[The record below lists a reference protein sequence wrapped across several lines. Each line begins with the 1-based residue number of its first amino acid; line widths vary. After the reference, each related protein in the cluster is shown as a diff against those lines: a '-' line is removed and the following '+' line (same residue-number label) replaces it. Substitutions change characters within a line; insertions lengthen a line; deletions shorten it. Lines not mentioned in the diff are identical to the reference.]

1 MRRRYGCNEAASA
14 AHEEIKLARASAVAK
29 YVYTLAKSEGDMRAL
44 GLVKQLSA
52 ARMRKAG
59 RRWWRRGPRRATR
72 KWLPSPGATPTSPQA
87 P

>member
-52 ARMRKAG
+52 ARRTHAQS
-59 RRWWRRGPRRATR
+59 RAATVATR
-72 KWLPSPGATPTSPQA
+72 PAPSDAQVAPQPRGDA
-87 P
+87 H